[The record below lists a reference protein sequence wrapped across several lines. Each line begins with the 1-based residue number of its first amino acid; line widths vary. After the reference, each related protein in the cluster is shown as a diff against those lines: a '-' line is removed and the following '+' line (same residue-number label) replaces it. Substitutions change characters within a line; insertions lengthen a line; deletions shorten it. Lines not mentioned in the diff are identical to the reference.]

1 MDADAVARMTTIQAQ
16 IDSIRNLRSEMK
28 LPPSQKMPLLI
39 SGPEAECAAAAAY
52 LQQLAR
58 LESVTHVED
67 LQQAA
72 QGSVAP
78 VAIVG
83 DSKLMLKVEIDV
95 KAERERLSKEAA
107 RLAGEVKKCQSKLGN
122 ERFVSKAPAAVVDTE
137 KKRLAE
143 FTALLA
149 KVEEQLRKLP
159 QA

>member
-1 MDADAVARMTTIQAQ
+1 MLQTYPTFDAAKVDDDAVARMTTIQAQ

-78 VAIVG
+78 VNAFPRKPLVLPEK
-83 DSKLMLKVEIDV
+83 SRNARASWAMS
-95 KAERERLSKEAA
+95 ASSPRL
-107 RLAGEVKKCQSKLGN
+107 
-122 ERFVSKAPAAVVDTE
+122 
-137 KKRLAE
+137 
-143 FTALLA
+143 LL
-149 KVEEQLRKLP
+149 L
-159 QA
+159 